1 MKSITGTMFMI
12 AGFLGVWRA
21 VEYLVFLAGF
31 PYSFYTGVLVM
42 GISLAVYIF
51 LVVATLKG

>member
-1 MKSITGTMFMI
+1 MKSITVTLFMI

>member
-1 MKSITGTMFMI
+1 MQSITGALFMI

-42 GISLAVYIF
+42 GISLAVYI
-51 LVVATLKG
+51 LLIVATLNG